1 MAEINTGGESESK
14 KGRPQKRFL
23 RVDFTPMVDMNMLLI
38 TFFMFA
44 TSLAKPQTMEIAMP
58 AKDDVKQEE
67 RSKVQDTKAITIL
80 LGGNNKIYYYF
91 GKPNYSDFNFL
102 KRATWGGVDDPNSLR
117 SMLMKRNYAAV
128 EKIKKL
134 KDRRD
139 RRQITEEYYKEEV
152 SKIKRD
158 KNGQVVIIKPSDES
172 TWQNLIDALD
182 EMAICAIGIYAID
195 DLTPGDKYLI
205 DNLESG
211 GQLAQQS
218 DFSAKK

>member
-1 MAEINTGGESESK
+1 
-14 KGRPQKRFL
+14 
-23 RVDFTPMVDMNMLLI
+23 
-38 TFFMFA
+38 
-44 TSLAKPQTMEIAMP
+44 
-58 AKDDVKQEE
+58 
-67 RSKVQDTKAITIL
+67 
-80 LGGNNKIYYYF
+80 
-91 GKPNYSDFNFL
+91 
-102 KRATWGGVDDPNSLR
+102 
-117 SMLMKRNYAAV
+117 MLMKPNIVAV

-158 KNGQVVIIKPSDES
+158 KNGQVVIIKPSDQS

-195 DLTPGDKYLI
+195 DLTPGDEYLI
-205 DNLESG
+205 KNLESG

-218 DFSAKK
+218 DFNAKK